1 MLVLIRL
8 IPKGDLNELCTA
20 VETEKRNLYWED
32 VKPLYLMRQEGK
44 DYLSIILDVKD
55 IDSVQKVF
63 LNNLITMT
71 SVKDTKTIP
80 IMSPVY
86 FPLPEGH
93 AEDLKRYQVYLRVT
107 PEKYNDVY
115 NSILKLDYPDNVI
128 ITYFAYSFGDDDII
142 ISMLAKNR
150 ETALEFANNT
160 LGKIDGV
167 NALDTSLVL
176 RSKYLLPTDKSLEHK
191 SRFLYSSPAGTE
203 GHLVNQAAYDSYL
216 KENSPM
222 TVIVRLFAKSS
233 LDKLWEDIENH
244 LPKFESADLKPL
256 YASQQEAKDYITV
269 IFEARNF
276 EVLKDVLTTNLPTL
290 IDVRKTRTI
299 PMLEPIYFLLPKNH
313 PKNLERYLITLTV
326 NPKMTYDIR
335 SIIVS
340 AKFPDDVFATYLTLT
355 LGDDDILISVLAS
368 SRDAVQALAKNL
380 FADMDGVESYDISTQ
395 LKTKRL
401 ASLETWK
408 NHQNRFL
415 SSHDKEFKKDLDE
428 SYDWTNDFYDHAAI
442 TGAFVR
448 EFDE

>member
-8 IPKGDLNELCTA
+8 TPKGDLNGLCGA
-20 VETEKRNLYWED
+20 IETEKRNLYWEG
-32 VKPLYLMRQEGK
+32 VKPLYLIRQEGK
-44 DYLSIILDVKD
+44 DYLSIVLDVND
-55 IDSVQKVF
+55 LDMVQKVF
-63 LNNLITMT
+63 LKNLTTMM

-80 IMSPVY
+80 IMGPVY

-93 AEDLKRYQVYLRVT
+93 AEDLERYQVYLRVT

-115 NSILKLDYPDNVI
+115 TSILKLDYPEDI
-128 ITYFAYSFGDDDII
+128 IVTYFAYSFGDDDII

-160 LGKIDGV
+160 LGNIDGV
-167 NALDTSLVL
+167 NALETSMVV
-176 RSKYLLPTDKSLEHK
+176 RSKYLLPADKSLEHK
-191 SRFLYSSPAGTE
+191 SRFLYSSPAGTD

-216 KENSPM
+216 KESSPM

-244 LPKFESADLKPL
+244 LPKFESEDLIPL

-269 IFEARNF
+269 IFEAKNF

-290 IDVRKTRTI
+290 VDVRKTRTI
-299 PMLEPIYFLLPKNH
+299 PMLEPTYFLLPKNH
-313 PKNLERYLITLTV
+313 PKNLERYLITLRV
-326 NPKMTYDIR
+326 NSNMTQSIR
-335 SIIVS
+335 STIVA
-340 AKFPDDVFATYLTLT
+340 AKFPDNIFATYLTFS
-355 LGDDDILISVLAS
+355 LGDDDILISVLAD
-368 SRDAVQALAKNL
+368 SRNSVQELVKNL
-380 FADMDGVESYDISTQ
+380 FEKMDGVESYEISNQ

-401 ASLETWK
+401 TSLQTWK
-408 NHQNRFL
+408 EHQDKFL
-415 SSHDKEFKKDLDE
+415 SSHDKEFKKDLDD
-428 SYDWTNDFYDHAAI
+428 SYDWTNDFYEHAAI